1 MPQLTDQQIAKLI
14 EAGATDEEIIALGQE
29 GGGAPEESGWGST
42 IGAGLAAGGAAALAL
57 AAKKYGLGK
66 VFDTANNIRRQ
77 GMLTGLAIPKSLLG
91 NLGAGI
97 TTSIE
102 EGSTAPLKE
111 MLRLPTNVRN
121 AVDAFKRGATYQGQP
136 TSKWAI
142 PGRILGATD
151 EAATA
156 ALQRAGIAPEAAA
169 KTMLQSEVDLGPQV
183 RGALDTRLGQ
193 YLVPF
198 RRTPINQAVGA
209 LDTMSDWSDRGK
221 VAANAAA
228 LGGGFITGEESEGVG
243 PTIAGTALMGRRGL
257 PFAGASLIGKLAKG
271 DSRREAAKVMQGAS
285 PVSDYSITEGI
296 SGPAEGLIQG
306 DPTASVP
313 VPAILRLLGIVK

>member
-1 MPQLTDQQIAKLI
+1 MDPQAQEKLVA
-14 EAGATDEEIIALGQE
+14 ELLAAGASEDEVNAILDEQSGTAPAE
-29 GGGAPEESGWGST
+29 GGGWGGAV
-42 IGAGLAAGGAAALAL
+42 GAGLAAGGAAALAL

-77 GMLTGLAIPKSLLG
+77 GMLTGLAVPKSLLG
-91 NLGAGI
+91 NLGAGV
-97 TTSIE
+97 TTAIE
-102 EGSTAPLKE
+102 EGSLAPLKE
-111 MLRLPTNVRN
+111 MLRLPTNVRT
-121 AVDAFKRGATYQGQP
+121 AVDAFKKGATYQGQP
-136 TSKWAI
+136 TSAWAI

-156 ALQRAGIAPEAAA
+156 ALGRAGIAPEEAA
-169 KTMLQSEVDLGPQV
+169 KTMLQSEIDLGPQV
-183 RGALDTRLGQ
+183 RGALDTKLGQ

-228 LGGGFITGEESEGVG
+228 LGTGFLTGEESEGVG
-243 PTIAGTALMGRRGL
+243 PTIAGTAAFGRRGL
-257 PFAGASLIGKLAKG
+257 PFAAASMLGKLSKG
-271 DSRREAAKVMQGAS
+271 DSKREAAKVMQGAS

-296 SGPAEGLIQG
+296 AGPFAGNPV
-306 DPTASVP
+306 PT
-313 VPAILRLLGIVK
+313 PAILKLLGIVK

>member
-1 MPQLTDQQIAKLI
+1 MDPQAQEKLVA
-14 EAGATDEEIIALGQE
+14 ELLAAGASEDEVNAILDEQSGAAPAE
-29 GGGAPEESGWGST
+29 GGGWGGT

-77 GMLTGLAIPKSLLG
+77 GMLTGLAVPKSLLG
-91 NLGAGI
+91 NLGAGV
-97 TTSIE
+97 TTAIE
-102 EGSTAPLKE
+102 EGSLAPLKE
-111 MLRLPTNVRN
+111 MLRLPTNVRT
-121 AVDAFKRGATYQGQP
+121 AVDAFKKGATYQGQP
-136 TSKWAI
+136 TSAWAI

-156 ALQRAGIAPEAAA
+156 ALGRAGIAPEEAA
-169 KTMLQSEVDLGPQV
+169 KTMLQSEIDLGPQV
-183 RGALDTRLGQ
+183 RGALDTKLGQ

-209 LDTMSDWSDRGK
+209 LDTMSDWSSKGK

-228 LGGGFITGEESEGVG
+228 LGTGFLTGEESEGVG
-243 PTIAGTALMGRRGL
+243 PTIAGTAAFGRRGL
-257 PFAGASLIGKLAKG
+257 PFAAASMLGKLAKG
-271 DSRREAAKVMQGAS
+271 DSKREAAKVMQGAS

-296 SGPAEGLIQG
+296 AGPFAGNPI
-306 DPTASVP
+306 PT
-313 VPAILRLLGIVK
+313 PAILKLLGIVK